1 MIIENREM
9 NLFRNRKIPR
19 DKLPFDDIL
28 RPALL
33 RQEKK
38 RDRFEEDI
46 IHAILDREETEIDS
60 KPLEIV
66 SESLK
71 GYIKDLKDLQTN
83 STQEA

>member
-1 MIIENREM
+1 MIIENREE

-71 GYIKDLKDLQTN
+71 GYIKDLRDLQTN
-83 STQEA
+83 SSQEA